1 VGYFAIDK
9 RSRLVNQNQPS
20 YQSTENQKAVL
31 PLQKSK
37 QDLVVLKYMA
47 QQMRVTL
54 QAPGQMEDASLP
66 WSYYLNERQRRTH
79 RILLYQPQS
88 LLQKHDLAFVG
99 FVSGR
104 QQNAD
109 PEIVDRLNAT
119 DYDML
124 SELTHVPGLL
134 SYSSLE
140 LRAGRWYNLVVLK
153 SLEIK
158 SHFHTIGAHRHAA
171 YELSPHYYEWIRL
184 HSGSLPGGL
193 AGGKMALC
201 GTKYYTFP
209 GNGQRPHV
217 QEHVYS
223 SCCI

>member
-1 VGYFAIDK
+1 M
-9 RSRLVNQNQPS
+9 NQTQPS
-20 YQSTENQKAVL
+20 NQRTVEQKVVL

-37 QDLVVLKYMA
+37 QDLVVLHYMT
-47 QQMRVTL
+47 QQVRVTL
-54 QAPGQMEDASLP
+54 QAPGQTEHSSLP
-66 WSYYLNERQRRTH
+66 WNYYLNERQGRTH
-79 RILLYQPQS
+79 RILLYQPQQ

-104 QQNAD
+104 QLNAD
-109 PEIVDRLNAT
+109 PEIIDRLNAA

-124 SELTHVPGLL
+124 SELAHVPGLL

-158 SHFHTIGAHRHAA
+158 AHFHTIGAHRYAA

-184 HSGSLPGGL
+184 HSGSLAGGL

-209 GNGQRPHV
+209 GNGQRPLIRE
-217 QEHVYS
+217 QVYS
-223 SCCI
+223 SCCL

>member
-1 VGYFAIDK
+1 M
-9 RSRLVNQNQPS
+9 
-20 YQSTENQKAVL
+20 NQKQLSNQITEEQKTVL

-37 QDLVVLKYMA
+37 QDLVVLQYML
-47 QQMRVTL
+47 QQVRVTL
-54 QAPGQMEDASLP
+54 QAPGQTEAASLP

-79 RILLYQPQS
+79 RILLYQPQL

-99 FVSGR
+99 FVSSR

-109 PEIVDRLNAT
+109 PEIVDRLNAA

-140 LRAGRWYNLVVLK
+140 LRAGRWYNLVVLQ
-153 SLEIK
+153 SLEMK
-158 SHFHTIGAHRHAA
+158 AHFHTIGAHRHAA
-171 YELSPHYYEWIRL
+171 YDLSPHYYEWIRL

-209 GNGQRPHV
+209 GNGQCPRV
-217 QEHVYS
+217 QEQVYS

>member
-1 VGYFAIDK
+1 
-9 RSRLVNQNQPS
+9 VNQKQLSNQI
-20 YQSTENQKAVL
+20 TEEQKTVL

-37 QDLVVLKYMA
+37 QDLVVLQYML
-47 QQMRVTL
+47 QQVRVTL
-54 QAPGQMEDASLP
+54 QAPGRIEAASLP

-79 RILLYQPQS
+79 RILLYQPQL

-99 FVSGR
+99 FVSSR
-104 QQNAD
+104 QQDAD
-109 PEIVDRLNAT
+109 PEIVDRLNAA

-140 LRAGRWYNLVVLK
+140 LRAGRWYNLVVLQ
-153 SLEIK
+153 SLEMK
-158 SHFHTIGAHRHAA
+158 AHFHTIGAHRHAA
-171 YELSPHYYEWIRL
+171 YDLSPHYYEWIRL
-184 HSGSLPGGL
+184 HSGSLSGGL

-209 GNGQRPHV
+209 GNGQRPNV
-217 QEHVYS
+217 QEQVYS

>member
-1 VGYFAIDK
+1 
-9 RSRLVNQNQPS
+9 
-20 YQSTENQKAVL
+20 
-31 PLQKSK
+31 
-37 QDLVVLKYMA
+37 MA
-47 QQMRVTL
+47 QQVRITL
-54 QAPGQMEDASLP
+54 QAPGQIRDAALP
-66 WSYYLNERQRRTH
+66 WNYYLNERQRRTH
-79 RILLYQPQS
+79 RILIYQPQS

-104 QQNAD
+104 RQDAD
-109 PEIVDRLNAT
+109 PEIVDRLNSA

-124 SELTHVPGLL
+124 SELAHVSGLL

-153 SLEIK
+153 SLDIK
-158 SHFHTIGAHRHAA
+158 SHFHTIGAHRYAA

-184 HSGSLPGGL
+184 HSGSLSGGL

-217 QEHVYS
+217 QEQVYS

>member
-1 VGYFAIDK
+1 M
-9 RSRLVNQNQPS
+9 NQ
-20 YQSTENQKAVL
+20 YQLSDQITDDQRGVL

-37 QDLVVLKYMA
+37 QDLVVLQYMA
-47 QQMRVTL
+47 QQVRVTL
-54 QAPGQMEDASLP
+54 QAPGLIEDASLP
-66 WSYYLNERQRRTH
+66 WNYYLNEKQSRTH
-79 RILLYQPQS
+79 RILIYQPQS

-99 FVSGR
+99 FVSGK

-109 PEIVDRLNAT
+109 PEIIDRLNTA

-124 SELTHVPGLL
+124 SELAHVPGLL

-140 LRAGRWYNLVVLK
+140 LRAGRWYNLVILK

-158 SHFHTIGAHRHAA
+158 AHFHAIGAHRYAA

-217 QEHVYS
+217 RDQVYS